1 MTEQEKREKAIEEA
15 EAELIATCNMSAGKI
30 NYHEAVTT
38 LIDTGY
44 RKEKEVQKE
53 TSSVLYKKVNA
64 LLLENSIMANYE
76 EKIKALFNEQI
87 NKKWDWLSD
96 LLKGH
101 ILNLM
106 LESGKIAAECT
117 EDRLTDWED

>member
-1 MTEQEKREKAIEEA
+1 MTEQEKHEKAIEEA
-15 EAELIATCNMSAGKI
+15 EAELIATCNMPAGKI

-38 LIDTGY
+38 LIDAGY

-53 TSSVLYKKVNA
+53 TSSALYKKVNA